1 VDLFPRVD
9 HHRVGRL
16 TEIVPVGR
24 VESVP
29 VHVSLR
35 SGARTARRAYLAAE
49 SG

>member
-24 VESVP
+24 WSP
-29 VHVSLR
+29 
-35 SGARTARRAYLAAE
+35 
-49 SG
+49 